1 MKGVFPVDYKFLL
14 ESILKYL
21 DEGVL
26 VVDCNANITFFNE
39 PATNI
44 AGIDLEGAIGK
55 NILEIFPDL
64 TPETSTFYH
73 VLRTRKPLIEHVQT
87 YTNYQ
92 NKRVT
97 TVTTTIPLIEKGKLI
112 GALEIYRSLHLVKKL
127 SDKIISLQHEL
138 FAMHRNRKDL
148 KGNGTSYT
156 IEDIIGNSPSM
167 VRLKDQIYKIA
178 DSSSPVLV
186 LGETGTGKEMV
197 VQSIHNA
204 GMTRRNKPFVAQN
217 CAAIP
222 EALLE
227 GIVFGTSL
235 GSFTGAKDKPGLF
248 ELANGGTLFLD
259 EINLMDLGLQAKLLR
274 VLQDGVV
281 RRVGSSE
288 TIKVDVRVIAATN
301 EDPLKSVADRT
312 LREDLYYR
320 LNVISLFVPPLRE
333 RKEDIPLLVD
343 YFIKK
348 NNQELKKNVT
358 GVTKDCLE
366 MLMSYD
372 WPGNVRQLKF
382 AIESIM
388 NFTEAPVIG
397 REDLPPLIRNVHA
410 EVQNEENGELSP
422 SFQSSLKESVELFE
436 KNLILSALKE
446 SRGNIA
452 EAARLLKV
460 PKQTLH
466 YKIQKYGI
474 RIEFNPN

>member
-1 MKGVFPVDYKFLL
+1 MDYKFLL
-14 ESILKYL
+14 ESMLKYL

-26 VVDCNANITFFNE
+26 VVDCQANITFFNE

-97 TVTTTIPLIEKGKLI
+97 TVTSTIPLIEKGELI
-112 GALEIYRSLHLVKKL
+112 GAMEIYRSVDLVKKL
-127 SDKIISLQHEL
+127 SDKIISLQNEL
-138 FAMHRNRKDL
+138 FSMHRRRKDL
-148 KGNGTSYT
+148 KGNGTSYS
-156 IEDIIGNSPSM
+156 IEDIIGNSPQIL
-167 VRLKDQIYKIA
+167 RLKDQIYKIT
-178 DSSSPVLV
+178 DSTSPVLV

-204 GMTRRNKPFVAQN
+204 SLTRRKKPFIAQN

-235 GSFTGAKDKPGLF
+235 GSFTGAKDKPGLL
-248 ELANGGTLFLD
+248 ELAHGGTLFLD
-259 EINLMDLGLQAKLLR
+259 EINLMNLGLQAKLLR

-281 RRVGSSE
+281 RRVGGSE

-301 EDPLKSVADRT
+301 EDPLKSIANKT

-320 LNVISLFVPPLRE
+320 LNVVSIMVPPLRE
-333 RKEDIPLLVD
+333 RREDIPLLVD

-348 NNQELKKNVT
+348 NNQELKKNT
-358 GVTKDCLE
+358 IGMTKPCLDL
-366 MLMSYD
+366 LMSYD

-382 AIESIM
+382 TIESIM
-388 NFTEAPVIG
+388 NFTEGNMIKV
-397 REDLPPLIRNVHA
+397 EDLPPLIRNGKAHLKIK
-410 EVQNEENGELSP
+410 ERQNYSP
-422 SFQSSLKESVELFE
+422 YFAHSLKESMDLFE
-436 KNLILSALKE
+436 KELIINALNQ
-446 SRGNIA
+446 SQGNMTQ
-452 EAARLLKV
+452 AARVLKV

-466 YKIQKYGI
+466 YKIKKYGI
-474 RIEFNPN
+474 KIEYTPINE

>member
-1 MKGVFPVDYKFLL
+1 
-14 ESILKYL
+14 
-21 DEGVL
+21 
-26 VVDCNANITFFNE
+26 
-39 PATNI
+39 
-44 AGIDLEGAIGK
+44 
-55 NILEIFPDL
+55 
-64 TPETSTFYH
+64 
-73 VLRTRKPLIEHVQT
+73 
-87 YTNYQ
+87 
-92 NKRVT
+92 
-97 TVTTTIPLIEKGKLI
+97 
-112 GALEIYRSLHLVKKL
+112 
-127 SDKIISLQHEL
+127 
-138 FAMHRNRKDL
+138 MHRNRKDL

-312 LREDLYYR
+312 AKDLYR
-320 LNVISLFVPPLRE
+320 LMSSVSLPPLRE
-333 RKEDIPLLVD
+333 KRRYPPVGGF
-343 YFIKK
+343 FIKK
-348 NNQELKKNVT
+348 NNQAEKE
-358 GVTKDCLE
+358 CH
-366 MLMSYD
+366 
-372 WPGNVRQLKF
+372 WGNQ
-382 AIESIM
+382 
-388 NFTEAPVIG
+388 
-397 REDLPPLIRNVHA
+397 
-410 EVQNEENGELSP
+410 
-422 SFQSSLKESVELFE
+422 
-436 KNLILSALKE
+436 
-446 SRGNIA
+446 
-452 EAARLLKV
+452 RL
-460 PKQTLH
+460 
-466 YKIQKYGI
+466 
-474 RIEFNPN
+474 

>member
-1 MKGVFPVDYKFLL
+1 MDYKFLL
-14 ESILKYL
+14 ESMLKYL

-26 VVDCNANITFFNE
+26 VVDCHANITFFNE

-55 NILEIFPDL
+55 NILEIFSDL

-73 VLRTRKPLIEHVQT
+73 VLKTRKPLIEHVQT
-87 YTNYQ
+87 YTNYK

-97 TVTTTIPLIEKGKLI
+97 TVTSTIPLIENNQLI
-112 GALEIYRSLHLVKKL
+112 GALEIYRGVDLVKKL
-127 SDKIISLQHEL
+127 SDKIASLQYEL
-138 FAMHRNRKDL
+138 FSMHRLQKDL
-148 KGNGTSYT
+148 KGNGTTYS
-156 IEDIIGNSPSM
+156 IEDIIGNNPLIR
-167 VRLKDQIYKIA
+167 RLKDQIYKIA
-178 DSSSPVLV
+178 DSASSVLV

-204 GMTRRNKPFVAQN
+204 GLPRRNKPFVAQN

-222 EALLE
+222 ESLLE

-288 TIKVDVRVIAATN
+288 TIKLDVRVIAATN
-301 EDPLKSVADRT
+301 EDPLKSLANKT

-320 LNVISLFVPPLRE
+320 LNVITLTVPPLRE
-333 RKEDIPLLVD
+333 RKDDIPLLVD
-343 YFIKK
+343 YFIRK

-358 GVTKDCLE
+358 GVSENCLSK
-366 MLMSYD
+366 LMEYD

-382 AIESIM
+382 SLESIM
-388 NFTEAPVIG
+388 NFIEGPIIDVQ
-397 REDLPPLIRNVHA
+397 DLPPMMRNEKA
-410 EVQNEENGELSP
+410 ISKEEERWDFAS
-422 SFQSSLKESVELFE
+422 SFSNSLKESVDIFE
-436 KNLILSALKE
+436 KKMIISALKRSE
-446 SRGNIA
+446 GNMA
-452 EAARLLKV
+452 EAARILKI

-466 YKIQKYGI
+466 YKIQKHGVK
-474 RIEFNPN
+474 IEFNPTSK

>member
-1 MKGVFPVDYKFLL
+1 MDYKFLL
-14 ESILKYL
+14 ESMLKYL

-26 VVDCNANITFFNE
+26 VVDSQANITFFNE

-44 AGIDLEGAIGK
+44 AGIDLDGAIGK
-55 NILEIFPDL
+55 NILDIFSDL
-64 TPETSTFYH
+64 TPETSTFYY

-87 YTNYQ
+87 YTNYK
-92 NKRVT
+92 NKKVT
-97 TVTTTIPLIEKGKLI
+97 TVTSTIPLIENGILI
-112 GALEIYRSLHLVKKL
+112 GALEIYRSVDLVKKL
-127 SDKIISLQHEL
+127 SDKIISLQNEL
-138 FAMHRNRKDL
+138 FSIHRLQKDL
-148 KGNGTSYT
+148 KGNGTSYS
-156 IEDIIGNSPSM
+156 IDDIIGNSPQM
-167 VRLKDQIYKIA
+167 VKLKEQIYKIA
-178 DSSSPVLV
+178 DSASSVLV

-204 GMTRRNKPFVAQN
+204 SLTRRKKPFVAQN

-259 EINLMDLGLQAKLLR
+259 EINLMDMGLQAKLLR

-301 EDPLKSVADRT
+301 EDPLKSVANRN

-320 LNVISLFVPPLRE
+320 LNVISLSLPPLRE
-333 RKEDIPLLVD
+333 RTADIPLLVD
-343 YFIKK
+343 YFIQK
-348 NNQELKKNVT
+348 NNLELKKNIS
-358 GVTKDCLE
+358 GISESALSLLLD
-366 MLMSYD
+366 YH

-382 AIESIM
+382 SIESIM
-388 NFTEAPVIG
+388 NFTPGPMIEV
-397 REDLPPLIRNVHA
+397 EDLPSMIRNVKA
-410 EVQNEENGELSP
+410 IDGEEGLDLSP
-422 SFQSSLKESVELFE
+422 SSDNSLKESVNNFE
-436 KNLILSALKE
+436 KKLIIAALNK
-446 SRGNIA
+446 SQGNIA
-452 EAARLLKV
+452 EAARMLKV

-466 YKIQKYGI
+466 YKVQKYGI
-474 RIEFNPN
+474 KIEFNLISD

>member
-1 MKGVFPVDYKFLL
+1 MDYKFLL
-14 ESILKYL
+14 ESMLKYL

-26 VVDCNANITFFNE
+26 VVDCHANITFFNE

-73 VLRTRKPLIEHVQT
+73 VLKTRKPLIEHVQT
-87 YTNYQ
+87 YTNYK

-97 TVTTTIPLIEKGKLI
+97 TVTSTIPLIEQGQLI
-112 GALEIYRSLHLVKKL
+112 GALEIYRSVDLVKKL
-127 SDKIISLQHEL
+127 SDKIISLQNEL
-138 FAMHRNRKDL
+138 FSMHRLQKDL

-156 IEDIIGNSPSM
+156 IDDIIGISPPM
-167 VRLKDQIYKIA
+167 QRLKEQIYKIS
-178 DSSSPVLV
+178 DSTSPVLV

-204 GMTRRNKPFVAQN
+204 SMTRRKRPFIAQN

-259 EINLMDLGLQAKLLR
+259 EITLMDLGLQAKLLR

-288 TIKVDVRVIAATN
+288 TTKVDVRVIAATN
-301 EDPLKSVADRT
+301 EDPQKSLQNKT

-320 LNVISLFVPPLRE
+320 LNVISLYIPPLRE

-348 NNQELKKNVT
+348 NNLELKKNIT
-358 GVTKDCLE
+358 GISEPALSLFMD
-366 MLMSYD
+366 YH

-382 AIESIM
+382 SIESIM
-388 NFTEAPVIG
+388 NFTEGSMIDI
-397 REDLPPLIRNVHA
+397 EDLPPMIRNVKA
-410 EVQNEENGELSP
+410 TGLEEKEFGLST
-422 SFQSSLKESVELFE
+422 SFNNSLKEAVDTFE
-436 KNLILSALKE
+436 KKLIITALNK
-446 SRGNIA
+446 SQGNIA
-452 EAARLLKV
+452 EAARILKV

-466 YKIQKYGI
+466 YKVQKYGI
-474 RIEFNPN
+474 KIEFNLIND